1 MDLAG
6 FSHEGGGT
14 SVAVR
19 GSNGARDGRAGRP
32 RGAAVRSESLHV
44 LQPPAT
50 PALVGEALPER
61 PAAALP
67 DMADQLQA
75 DYFVRL
81 LSQNRRLSDHRI
93 DEYRKAITTAEA
105 NGDAEGARVFRR
117 MMLGEE
123 QDRQSIDGMIDG
135 LRLRF
140 SRRVPA
146 ATR

>member
-1 MDLAG
+1 MCHASSRAKKL
-6 FSHEGGGT
+6 
-14 SVAVR
+14 
-19 GSNGARDGRAGRP
+19 GSRRPPLRCGPTGASRP
-32 RGAAVRSESLHV
+32 
-44 LQPPAT
+44 
-50 PALVGEALPER
+50 
-61 PAAALP
+61 
-67 DMADQLQA
+67 
-75 DYFVRL
+75 
-81 LSQNRRLSDHRI
+81 NRRLSDHRI